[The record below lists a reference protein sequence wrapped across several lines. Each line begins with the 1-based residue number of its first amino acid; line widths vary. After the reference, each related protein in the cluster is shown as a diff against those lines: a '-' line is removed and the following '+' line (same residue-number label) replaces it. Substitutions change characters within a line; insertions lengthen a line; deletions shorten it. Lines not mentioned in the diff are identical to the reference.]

1 MSQRPPLLMDDHSA
15 LAALD
20 VHFAMAL
27 GCSAADLRRPGWT
40 IVTARDDGDPMA
52 LLFGKRRLLSVIVPR
67 PQPPSAPPAGVVRVA
82 PELRRPVAALLA
94 ELPWP
99 PAITTY
105 EGLRALDRL
114 IAHGAPEHDT
124 PLREAHT
131 RVRYVTSQ
139 SFRPYRGAWQE
150 WIEPLDET
158 SELDAGALGL
168 LANFGGG
175 VYVVRRQGTVVSYA
189 GIRTLSPHVAELQVC
204 TGAEELRGHGLA
216 RAVVSRATRAVLAGE
231 RLPLYRHRATN
242 LPSERVAHALGFR
255 LYADAIDY
263 IAPAR

>member
-40 IVTARDDGDPMA
+40 VVTARDDGDPMA

-67 PQPPSAPPAGVVRVA
+67 PQPASAPLAGVARVA
-82 PELRRPVAALLA
+82 PELRESVAALLA
-94 ELPWP
+94 ELPL
-99 PAITTY
+99 PAITTH

-114 IAHGAPEHDT
+114 IASGAPAHDT
-124 PLREAHT
+124 ALREAHT
-131 RVRYVTSQ
+131 HVRYVTQQ

-150 WIEPLDET
+150 WIEPLDEA
-158 SELDAGALGL
+158 SELDTGALGL

-175 VYVVRRQGTVVSYA
+175 VYVVRRQGHVVSYA
-189 GIRTLSPHVAELQVC
+189 GIRTLSPHVAEVQVR
-204 TGAEELRGHGLA
+204 TSAEELRGHGLA
-216 RAVVSRATRAVLAGE
+216 RAVVSRATRAMLAGG
-231 RLPLYRHRATN
+231 RLPLYRHRTTHP
-242 LPSERVAHALGFR
+242 PSERVAHALGYR